1 MIVRLQQWWQRYFQS
16 SFALSISA
24 HLLLLLGLIVSVNI
38 APPQQLNM
46 DMTPLTD
53 KMAVLNATFI
63 DPAVTQAQFDE
74 AKKQAQ
80 AAKAAQ
86 QEKARQIRE
95 RKRREAAEKKAA
107 EKKAA
112 EIKAQRLAAEK
123 QAKAKAKAEKI
134 RRQRELERKAKEA
147 LAQKEAQAKRAEAQR
162 IAKAEQEAKEKARK
176 AQQQRELEE
185 QIAAEQAQIQ
195 AQETQRVMTEKQRY
209 SVLIKST
216 IQRNLITNAAFKGK
230 KCQLNIRL
238 GIGGVVLKVDRV
250 AGDDALCRAAIN
262 AVYKPSNLP
271 VSKDPAVFAQ
281 LRDINLTVEQ

>member
-1 MIVRLQQWWQRYFQS
+1 MTIKARLQQWWQRFIQS

-24 HLLLLLGLIVSVNI
+24 HALLLLGLVVSVSV

-53 KMAVLNATFI
+53 QMPVLNATFI
-63 DPAVTQAQFDE
+63 DPAVTQAKFDE

-80 AAKAAQ
+80 EAAAKRQAAKVAQ
-86 QEKARQIRE
+86 QEKARQARE
-95 RKRREAAEKKAA
+95 LKRREAAEKKA
-107 EKKAA
+107 
-112 EIKAQRLAAEK
+112 RRVAAEK
-123 QAKAKAKAEKI
+123 AAKTKADKARK
-134 RRQRELERKAKEA
+134 QRELEQKAQEA
-147 LAQKEAQAKRAEAQR
+147 LAKKAAQAKREEAQR
-162 IAKAEQEAKEKARK
+162 IAKAEQAAKEKARK

-185 QIAAEQAQIQ
+185 QLAAEQAQIQ

-216 IQRNLITNAAFKGK
+216 IQRNLITNEAFKGK

-238 GIGGVVLKVDRV
+238 GIGGVVLKVEKV

-262 AVYKPSNLP
+262 AVYKPTNLP
-271 VSKDPAVFAQ
+271 VSRDPAVFAQ

>member
-1 MIVRLQQWWQRYFQS
+1 MTMIVRLQQWWQRYLQS

-24 HLLLLLGLIVSVNI
+24 HLLLLLVLIVNVSIV
-38 APPQQLNM
+38 PPQQLNM

-53 KMAVLNATFI
+53 KMPVLNATFI
-63 DPAVTQAQFDE
+63 DPSVTQAKFDE

-107 EKKAA
+107 EV
-112 EIKAQRLAAEK
+112 KAQRLAAEK

-134 RRQRELERKAKEA
+134 RKQRELERKAQEA
-147 LAQKEAQAKRAEAQR
+147 LAEKEAQAKRAEAQR

-238 GIGGVVLKVDRV
+238 GIGGVVLKVDIV

-271 VSKDPAVFAQ
+271 VSNDPAVFAQ

>member
-95 RKRREAAEKKAA
+95 RKRREAA

>member
-1 MIVRLQQWWQRYFQS
+1 MKMIVRLQQWWQRYFQS

-95 RKRREAAEKKAA
+95 RKRREAA

>member
-1 MIVRLQQWWQRYFQS
+1 MKMIVRLQQWWQRYFQS

-107 EKKAA
+107 E
-112 EIKAQRLAAEK
+112 IKAQRLAAEK
-123 QAKAKAKAEKI
+123 QAKAKAKAKKI

>member
-1 MIVRLQQWWQRYFQS
+1 MIVRLQQWWQLYFQS

-107 EKKAA
+107 E
-112 EIKAQRLAAEK
+112 IKAQRLAAEK
-123 QAKAKAKAEKI
+123 QAKAKAKAKKI

>member
-1 MIVRLQQWWQRYFQS
+1 MTMIVRLQQWWQRYLQS

-24 HLLLLLGLIVSVNI
+24 HLLLLLVLIVNVSIV
-38 APPQQLNM
+38 PPQQLNM
-46 DMTPLTD
+46 DMTPFTD
-53 KMAVLNATFI
+53 QMPGLNATFI
-63 DPAVTQAQFDE
+63 DPAVTQAKFDE

-107 EKKAA
+107 EV
-112 EIKAQRLAAEK
+112 KAQRLAAEK

-134 RRQRELERKAKEA
+134 RKQRELERKAQEA
-147 LAQKEAQAKRAEAQR
+147 LAEKEAQAKRAEAQR

-238 GIGGVVLKVDRV
+238 GIGGVVLKVDIV

-271 VSKDPAVFAQ
+271 VSNDPAVFAQ